1 MIYKYIIASNPSQ
14 WSINKIKK
22 EMEKYSIDVDDN
34 SNRNHNC
41 VELVALLQEA
51 IDNETKKKIM
61 GTEFI
66 YSVEHS
72 IPELKNCSLFHN
84 Q

>member
-1 MIYKYIIASNPSQ
+1 MIYKYIIASNPSW

-34 SNRNHNC
+34 SNRNHNH

-61 GTEFI
+61 GMEFI
-66 YSVEHS
+66 YLNVH
-72 IPELKNCSLFHN
+72 L
-84 Q
+84 

>member
-1 MIYKYIIASNPSQ
+1 MIYKYIIASNPSW

-34 SNRNHNC
+34 SNRNHNH

-66 YSVEHS
+66 YLNVH
-72 IPELKNCSLFHN
+72 L
-84 Q
+84 

>member
-1 MIYKYIIASNPSQ
+1 MIYKYIIASNPSW

-34 SNRNHNC
+34 SNRNHNR

-66 YSVEHS
+66 YLNVH
-72 IPELKNCSLFHN
+72 L
-84 Q
+84 

>member
-1 MIYKYIIASNPSQ
+1 MIYKYIIASNPSW

-22 EMEKYSIDVDDN
+22 EIEKYSIDVDDN
-34 SNRNHNC
+34 SNRNHNH

-66 YSVEHS
+66 YLNVH
-72 IPELKNCSLFHN
+72 L
-84 Q
+84 

>member
-1 MIYKYIIASNPSQ
+1 MIYKYIIASNPSR

-34 SNRNHNC
+34 SNRNHNR

-66 YSVEHS
+66 YLNVH
-72 IPELKNCSLFHN
+72 L
-84 Q
+84 

>member
-1 MIYKYIIASNPSQ
+1 MIYKYIIASNPSR

-34 SNRNHNC
+34 SNRNHNR

-61 GTEFI
+61 GMEFI
-66 YSVEHS
+66 YLNVH
-72 IPELKNCSLFHN
+72 L
-84 Q
+84 

>member
-1 MIYKYIIASNPSQ
+1 MIYKYIIASNPSW

-34 SNRNHNC
+34 SNHNHNH

-61 GTEFI
+61 GMEFI
-66 YSVEHS
+66 YLNVH
-72 IPELKNCSLFHN
+72 L
-84 Q
+84 